1 MKILYVASSSGWG
14 GGSVAL
20 LNLIKGLKERGHE
33 SMVLFPNGNDKKFC
47 DELDQID
54 ICYSF
59 ADYGLTIYPRTKN
72 PLKYIVR
79 LCRTIKNRNIAQ
91 RKVSALIKSFQPDIV
106 HTNVGPLDI
115 ALSPCIINH
124 VPHVWHL
131 REYQDLD
138 FGMVS
143 FPSKSNFMRKIQM
156 TGNYNIAI
164 THGVFSYW
172 NLNPKKDIVIY
183 DGVFSEKNEEI
194 NCAKDNIILFTGR
207 VEEAKGV
214 IEIFEPFSRFVKIH
228 PGYILI
234 IAGKYHEDSK
244 YYQQCLDLRKL
255 LNLDGCV
262 RFIGEISNVYEWMAK
277 AKALVV
283 PSRFE
288 GFGFIT
294 AEAMLNSCFVVG
306 RDTAGTKEQ
315 FDKCFDT
322 TGVECG
328 YRFTDASGLFEGLR
342 YAVEHDTSK
351 QCNLAQSVVKKNYT
365 FEKHCMEVENYY
377 KKILNKS
384 LKEVATTKK

>member
-1 MKILYVASSSGWG
+1 MKILYVASSCGWG

-20 LNLIKGLKERGHE
+20 FNLIKGLKELGHE
-33 SMVLFPNGNDKKFC
+33 SMVLFPNGSDKRFC
-47 DELDQID
+47 EELDQID

-59 ADYGLTIYPRTKN
+59 ANYGLTIYPRTKN
-72 PLKYIVR
+72 PLKYLVR
-79 LCRTIKNRNIAQ
+79 LCRTVRNRNIAQ
-91 RKVSALIKSFQPDIV
+91 HKILELIRSFKPNIV

-115 ALSPCIINH
+115 ALSPCIKSH

-138 FGMVS
+138 FGMES
-143 FPSKSNFMRKIQM
+143 IPSKDYFMRKIQT

-172 NLNPKKDIVIY
+172 KLNPQKDIVIY
-183 DGVFSEKNEEI
+183 DGVFSEKYEKI
-194 NCAKDNIILFTGR
+194 SCSKDNIILFTGR

-214 IEIFEPFSRFVKIH
+214 IEIFEPFSRLLKIH
-228 PGYILI
+228 PGYKLI
-234 IAGKYHEDSK
+234 IAGKYNKDSK
-244 YYQQCLDLRKL
+244 YYQQCVDLRRCL
-255 LNLDGCV
+255 GLDDSV
-262 RFIGEISNVYEWMAK
+262 VFLGEISNVYEWMAK

-294 AEAMLNSCFVVG
+294 AEAMLNNCFVVG

-328 YRFTDASGLFEGLR
+328 
-342 YAVEHDTSK
+342 
-351 QCNLAQSVVKKNYT
+351 
-365 FEKHCMEVENYY
+365 
-377 KKILNKS
+377 
-384 LKEVATTKK
+384 

>member
-1 MKILYVASSSGWG
+1 MKILYVASSCGWG

-20 LNLIKGLKERGHE
+20 FNLIKGLKELGHE
-33 SMVLFPNGNDKKFC
+33 SMVLFPNGSDKRFC
-47 DELDQID
+47 EELDQID

-59 ADYGLTIYPRTKN
+59 ANYGLTIYPRTKN
-72 PLKYIVR
+72 PLKYLVR
-79 LCRTIKNRNIAQ
+79 LCRTVRNRNIAQ
-91 RKVSALIKSFQPDIV
+91 HKILELIRSFKPNIV

-115 ALSPCIINH
+115 ALSPCIKSH

-138 FGMVS
+138 FGMES
-143 FPSKSNFMRKIQM
+143 IPSKDYFMRKIQT

-172 NLNPKKDIVIY
+172 KLNPQKDIVIY
-183 DGVFSEKNEEI
+183 DGVFSEKYEKI
-194 NCAKDNIILFTGR
+194 SCSKDNIILFTGR

-214 IEIFEPFSRFVKIH
+214 IEIFEPFSRLLKIH
-228 PGYILI
+228 PGYKLI
-234 IAGKYHEDSK
+234 IAGKYNKDSK
-244 YYQQCLDLRKL
+244 YYQQCVDLRRCL
-255 LNLDGCV
+255 GLDDSV
-262 RFIGEISNVYEWMAK
+262 VFLGEISNVYEWMAK

-294 AEAMLNSCFVVG
+294 AEAMLNNCFVVG

-328 YRFTDASGLFEGLR
+328 YRFTDTPGLFEGLK

-351 QCNLAQSVVKKNYT
+351 QCQLAQAVVRENYT
-365 FEKHCMEVENYY
+365 LEKHCMAVDNYY
-377 KKILNKS
+377 KRILEEKY
-384 LKEVATTKK
+384 